1 MISKAFTFP
10 VLSDTKPTDHSLP
23 AFMVSTTRGF
33 LPRQDPVVAL
43 PKEFA
48 AAESLLQRMPIKTL
62 SGEPGLLAT
71 FTFGETLLK
80 ELPDLSAEVE
90 KYRDDLVV
98 MNALYRDYSF
108 LASAYLFE
116 PCHERYM
123 RGEEYGLGRQSL
135 PRCIALPIVKVA
147 ELAGFK
153 PFMEYAGSYALF
165 NYQFE
170 DPSKGLEYDNLR
182 LIRAFECGLDPTSS
196 EAGFVLVH
204 IAMVKE
210 SGALIKGAVEML
222 EGCTG
227 EDRERFDDGLRT
239 LVGGL
244 TKVNAVMNTMWK
256 RSKPSGYTSFRTFIF
271 GITSQSMFPN
281 GVIYEGVSEEPMSFR
296 GESGANDSMIPMC
309 DNLLQVSMPETPLT
323 DILKDFRQYR
333 PGNHREFLEAVRD
346 SAQQAGV
353 REFAKGD
360 PMSAA
365 LYLQALDQ
373 VRDFRWR
380 HWCFTREYILK
391 HTSHPT
397 ATGGSPI
404 VTWLPNQL
412 TAVLVQMTETAPY
425 CEKINGVS
433 DIMDNVNT
441 QREQLRKEVEKYCGE
456 RGPRDCALTS
466 LERNRPPLI
475 NDRCTTF
482 HGTFT
487 PYTDT
492 TNTKPWPPH
501 THTTM
506 TSRHA
511 PKQTSVERRK
521 GESALSEFADYVQK
535 QQALR
540 RPPGQT
546 PAVLE
551 DHDELSILDELGL
564 SDDNKSHIRLKT
576 LLTDPAEEHIPAL
589 AEHVKERL
597 VEGHG
602 EVLFDVGLEDSGE
615 SMGFTKE
622 NWDFALERIGSV
634 CELIKADYKVLMT
647 RNVGGD
653 VEVGPRDAKDTGTS
667 GKMILRKRPEDVDEV
682 IETRI
687 AVVGNVDAGKSTML
701 GVLVK
706 GGLDD
711 GRGKARVNLFRH
723 KHEIESGRTSSV
735 GMEIMGFDSK
745 SEVVVSNVAG
755 RKLTWE
761 EIGRRSAKV
770 ISFTDLAGHERY
782 LRTTVFGLLS
792 SEPNYCLLMV
802 AANNGLVGMSKEHLG
817 IALALNVPVMVVI
830 TKIDICPPQ
839 ILEQTITQLT
849 KILKSP
855 GARMISIFIKNRE
868 DCINTATQFVSRRI
882 CPIFQVSNVTGDNLD
897 LVRMFLNVLPHHG
910 NYDSSA
916 PLEFHVN
923 DTFSVPF
930 VGTVVSGVVKSGIIH
945 SGDTVLIGPDSLGQ
959 FQTTKVR
966 SIERKRIQVP
976 GCSAGQSASLAL
988 RNVRR
993 KDVRKGMVVLHK
1005 ADKPDPST
1013 GIIPNPKVYREFVA
1027 EVLIL
1032 SHATTIKTK
1041 YQAMLHVGPVS
1052 QTCAI
1057 IDIDRQY
1064 IRTGDRAQVA
1074 FRFVQRPEYLTVGDR
1089 ILFREGRT
1097 KGLGIVKRV
1106 GYDAKHPL
1114 NPELA
1119 KEQEQEQEK
1128 EKENGQ
1134 QTEGQVS

>member
-1 MISKAFTFP
+1 MSVDMFEFP
-10 VLSDTKPTDHSLP
+10 VLEDTRPKDRSLP

-33 LPRQDPVVAL
+33 LPRQEPLERLPV
-43 PKEFA
+43 EFEA
-48 AAESLLQRMPIKTL
+48 VESLLQRMPIKTL
-62 SGEPGLLAT
+62 SGEPGLLAK
-71 FTFGETLLK
+71 FTFGDTLDK
-80 ELPDLSAEVE
+80 ELPDLSDEVE

-116 PCHERYM
+116 PCHERFLKD
-123 RGEEYGLGRQSL
+123 EPYGLGRQKL
-135 PRCIALPIVKVA
+135 PRSIALPIVKVA
-147 ELAGFK
+147 EIAGFK

-165 NYQFE
+165 NYRLQ
-170 DPSKGLEYDNLR
+170 DPDKGLEYDNLR
-182 LIRAFECGLDPTSS
+182 LIRAFEHGLDPSSS

-210 SGALIKGAVEML
+210 SGPLVKGTVEML
-222 EGCTG
+222 ESCIAK
-227 EDRERFDDGLRT
+227 DRERFDDGLRT
-239 LVGGL
+239 VVDGL
-244 TKVNAVMNTMWK
+244 KNVNAVMNTMWN
-256 RSKPSGYTSFRTFIF
+256 RSKPQSYTHFRTFIF

-296 GESGANDSMIPMC
+296 GESGANDSMIPLC
-309 DNLLQVSMPETPLT
+309 DNLLQIKMPSTPLT
-323 DILKDFRQYR
+323 EILQDFRQYR
-333 PGNHREFLEAVRD
+333 PGNHREFLEAVRGCAEA
-346 SAQQAGV
+346 SGV
-353 REFAKGD
+353 RDFALSS
-360 PMSAA
+360 PISAA
-365 LYLQALDQ
+365 LYLQALNE

-391 HTSHPT
+391 RTMHPT

-412 TAVLVQMTETAPY
+412 QAVLEQMVDTAAYCKGVHGVDDIMETA
-425 CEKINGVS
+425 CS
-433 DIMDNVNT
+433 
-441 QREQLRKEVEKYCGE
+441 QRETLKKEVAKYCGE
-456 RGPRDCALTS
+456 RGHTGEYDT
-466 LERNRPPLI
+466 RPPEGS
-475 NDRCTTF
+475 R
-482 HGTFT
+482 
-487 PYTDT
+487 
-492 TNTKPWPPH
+492 H
-501 THTTM
+501 TAAAAADDHSM
-506 TSRHA
+506 ASRHA
-511 PKQTSVERRK
+511 PKQSPIDRRK
-521 GESALSEFADYVQK
+521 GESALSDFADYVQK

-546 PAVLE
+546 PADLE
-551 DHDELSILDELGL
+551 EHDELSILDELGL
-564 SDDNKSHIRLKT
+564 SDDATPALPLKT
-576 LLTDPAEEHIPAL
+576 LLLDPADGNVDKL
-589 AEHVKERL
+589 AEYIEGRL
-597 VEGHG
+597 AEGHG
-602 EVLFDVGLEDSGE
+602 EALFDLGLEDSGDSMAFSVTDWE
-615 SMGFTKE
+615 S
-622 NWDFALERIGSV
+622 ALARVGAA
-634 CELIKADYKVLMT
+634 CDQTKADYKLLMT
-647 RNVGGD
+647 RNVGAD
-653 VEVGPRDAKDTGTS
+653 PELEVGPRDAKDTGAS
-667 GKMILRKRPEDVDEV
+667 GKLILRRRPESVDDV

-745 SEVVVSNVAG
+745 GDVVVSNVAG

-770 ISFTDLAGHERY
+770 IGFTDLAGHEKY

-855 GARMISIFIKNRE
+855 GARKIPIFIKNRE
-868 DCINTATQFVSRRI
+868 ECINTATQFVSRRI
-882 CPIFQVSNVTGDNLD
+882 CPIFQVSNVTGYNLD
-897 LVRMFLNVLPHHG
+897 LVRTFLNILPHHG
-910 NYDSSA
+910 NYNSSA

-930 VGTVVSGVVKSGIIH
+930 VGTVVSGVVKSGVIH
-945 SGDTVLIGPDSLGQ
+945 TGDTILIGPDSLGQ
-959 FQTTKVR
+959 FTTTKVR

-1005 ADKPDPST
+1005 NDPAT
-1013 GIIPNPKVYREFVA
+1013 GAELTPKVFREFVA

-1057 IDIDRQY
+1057 IDIDRNY

-1106 GYDAKHPL
+1106 GYDPKQPL
-1114 NPELA
+1114 NPEAL
-1119 KEQEQEQEK
+1119 KEEK
-1128 EKENGQ
+1128 KS
-1134 QTEGQVS
+1134 EGG